1 MSRAFP
7 CDVVV
12 GAAVSNAARSSP
24 FPSQLKTLAY
34 SFIGSIMETWKA
46 DGTGAKLLAQ
56 MDQLEISCPVTDQ
69 MSGLKGADLKADGI
83 IVTLRDRLLI
93 QTDLL

>member
-1 MSRAFP
+1 
-7 CDVVV
+7 
-12 GAAVSNAARSSP
+12 
-24 FPSQLKTLAY
+24 
-34 SFIGSIMETWKA
+34 METWKA
-46 DGTGAKLLAQ
+46 DGTGAKLSAQ

-93 QTDLL
+93 QTDLLWAPEWMYMGQYHGCHNAWWVF